1 MARPRLF
8 LNGVAWADKKKKTK
22 STRNVSARKEGS
34 RFEKKKEQ
42 KTTV

>member
-8 LNGVAWADKKKKTK
+8 LKGVAWADKKKSK
-22 STRNVSARKEGS
+22 STRNVSALKVGS